1 MTSRQQ
7 KALTALIRAPTVEAA
22 ARAAGVGY
30 STVRK
35 WLKDDAEFKA
45 AYSAEMDALL
55 QDASRKARAATGAAV
70 DTLTNIMQDA
80 ETPAAAKVSAA
91 KTLIDS
97 ALRLTEAVDTETR
110 LAALE
115 RQIGG
120 EENA

>member
-35 WLKDDAEFKA
+35 WLKDDVEFKA
-45 AYSAEMDALL
+45 AYTAEMDALL
-55 QDASRKARAATGAAV
+55 QDASRKARAATGAAI
-70 DTLTNIMQDA
+70 DTLQTVMQDA